1 MNFPEDLKY
10 TTEHEWIR
18 VDGDIATVGITD
30 FAQEQLGDIVFV
42 ELPEEEESIEKGD
55 TFGVVESTK
64 SVSDLYVP
72 LTGTVIESNDPLLD
86 SPEVINED
94 PYGEG
99 WMIRIKIKSPDEI
112 KELLDAKAYQKLI
125 EEEEEG
131 E

>member
-18 VDGDIATVGITD
+18 VEGDIATVGITD

-42 ELPEEEESIEKGD
+42 ELPEEDESIEKGD

-72 LTGTVIESNDPLLD
+72 LSGTVVESNDPLLD

-99 WMIRIKIKSPDEI
+99 WMIRIKLKSPDEV

>member
-10 TTEHEWIR
+10 TTEHEWVR
-18 VDGDIATVGITD
+18 VEGDVATVGITD

-42 ELPEEEESIEKGD
+42 ELPEEEETIEKGD

-99 WMIRIKIKSPDEI
+99 WMIRIKLKSPEEI

>member
-10 TTEHEWIR
+10 TTEHEWVR
-18 VDGDIATVGITD
+18 VEGDVATVGITD

-99 WMIRIKIKSPDEI
+99 WMIRIKLKSPEEI